1 MQYDYLKQM
10 RLAPSVLGAMV
21 IFILQ
26 EKTQTTLLYPKVSN
40 SSAAQNRAVTD
51 LDNRIAG
58 RS

>member
-1 MQYDYLKQM
+1 MG
-10 RLAPSVLGAMV
+10 LAPSVLGAMV

-26 EKTQTTLLYPKVSN
+26 EKTQTTLPYPKVSN
-40 SSAAQNRAVTD
+40 SITAQNRAVTD